1 MLGYIG
7 GIYGLL
13 YSVGH
18 FIFNMLTQRIF
29 YSSVVSTLYHLEKD
43 FTHNEEF
50 INKSEESNL
59 KNRNEDVREKQRVNK
74 DESKN

>member
-13 YSVGH
+13 YSFGH
-18 FIFNMLTQRIF
+18 VIFNMLTQRIF
-29 YSSVVSTLYHLEKD
+29 YSSVISTLYHLETH
-43 FTHNEEF
+43 FTPNEE
-50 INKSEESNL
+50 IKNKSEEVNL
-59 KNRNEDVREKQRVNK
+59 KNRNENIREKQRVNK

>member
-13 YSVGH
+13 YSFGH
-18 FIFNMLTQRIF
+18 VIFNMLTQRIF
-29 YSSVVSTLYHLEKD
+29 YSSVISTLYHLEKN
-43 FTHNEEF
+43 FTPNVNF
-50 INKSEESNL
+50 INKSEEPNL